1 MHKTPRSSRLHI
13 ALFGRRNTGKSSLI
27 NALTG
32 QELAIVS
39 PIPGT
44 TTDPVYKSME
54 IPGIGPVELIDTA
67 GLDDVGELGQ
77 RRIDKSIAVLDQTDL
92 ALLVVSAEQGFGEI
106 ETELLRDVKQKKIPV
121 IGIINKIDLVAE
133 GCTKVSHDLFDS
145 EICWVKTSAL
155 TGRGIEEL
163 VQLIITEAPQD
174 WARAAIAGDLLSS
187 GDLALLVTPIDG
199 AAPQG
204 RLILPQVQTIRDLL
218 DHECLVLI
226 AKDGQLRKALE
237 RCEQPPSLVITDS
250 QVFKEVD
257 AIIPSHLPLTSFS
270 ILFAR
275 YKGDLGTLV
284 RGVLTIK
291 DLKPGD
297 KVLIAEACTHHRV
310 EDDIGTVKI
319 PHWLREYAGGE
330 LDFTWASG
338 GTLPGD
344 LQQYRLIVHC
354 GACMINR
361 RQMLSRIIAAGA
373 AGVPIVN
380 YGVLIAFVHG
390 ILERTLAP
398 FPDMLQILKSQ
409 GD

>member
-145 EICWVKTSAL
+145 EIC
-155 TGRGIEEL
+155 
-163 VQLIITEAPQD
+163 
-174 WARAAIAGDLLSS
+174 
-187 GDLALLVTPIDG
+187 
-199 AAPQG
+199 
-204 RLILPQVQTIRDLL
+204 
-218 DHECLVLI
+218 
-226 AKDGQLRKALE
+226 
-237 RCEQPPSLVITDS
+237 
-250 QVFKEVD
+250 
-257 AIIPSHLPLTSFS
+257 
-270 ILFAR
+270 
-275 YKGDLGTLV
+275 
-284 RGVLTIK
+284 
-291 DLKPGD
+291 
-297 KVLIAEACTHHRV
+297 
-310 EDDIGTVKI
+310 
-319 PHWLREYAGGE
+319 
-330 LDFTWASG
+330 
-338 GTLPGD
+338 
-344 LQQYRLIVHC
+344 
-354 GACMINR
+354 
-361 RQMLSRIIAAGA
+361 
-373 AGVPIVN
+373 
-380 YGVLIAFVHG
+380 
-390 ILERTLAP
+390 
-398 FPDMLQILKSQ
+398 
-409 GD
+409 